1 MNTPTTELLVQIS
14 VKELYAIIIGVIGY
28 TFLILQSYFRLLS
41 AIKAVTS
48 TSLLL
53 SQEIK
58 DLKIRENKTDQSI
71 RAMEIALAKYTAFEE
86 KPKKFE

>member
-1 MNTPTTELLVQIS
+1 MDTPTTELLVQIS
-14 VKELYAIIIGVIGY
+14 IKELYALIIGVIGY

-53 SQEIK
+53 SEEIK
-58 DLKIRENKTDQSI
+58 EIKNKENETDRRIRYI
-71 RAMEIALAKYTAFEE
+71 EINLAKHTGFEQ
-86 KPKKFE
+86 KPKN